1 MLTFILETLKKA
13 ITHLNTE
20 KPLRVL
26 QVTEEEKA
34 IQLEKRK
41 EYQRRYKIENKEQL
55 KHKRDEYISKNIDKI
70 IEERKQFCEDVSNN
84 EIKIDDA
91 ISIDEVSFCVD
102 EVKNYGFSKKNKEIK
117 KLLKHKHNKER
128 LSVIT
133 AIDKNGV
140 IAYEIHDKS
149 VNGDKYLDFFKKNK
163 DHFKDRYTLQ
173 DNIRFHRYYK
183 LKEFALENNIIL
195 QYIPAYTRFIKLKIF
210 DF

>member
-1 MLTFILETLKKA
+1 MC
-13 ITHLNTE
+13 
-20 KPLRVL
+20 
-26 QVTEEEKA
+26 
-34 IQLEKRK
+34 
-41 EYQRRYKIENKEQL
+41 
-55 KHKRDEYISKNIDKI
+55 KNIDKI

-149 VNGDKYLDFFKKNK
+149 VNGDKYLDFFKKNI

-173 DNIRFHRYYK
+173 DNINFHRYYK

-195 QYIPAYTRFIKLKIF
+195 QYIPAYTPEFNPIELIFSKVKKIF
-210 DF
+210 RKLDHKNIKNDIIESLSKITKTDTKHFYDHTINIMKKTLL